1 MPAKPTKFVEE
12 PQALICPV
20 CKKIFREPVISI
32 KCGHT
37 FCRICIEE
45 MIRNG
50 LTCPMDEQEC
60 DSGQL
65 VLNRAV
71 IGQIDDLQIYCS
83 HGLVSNDGG
92 RTYEQDPL
100 GCKEVIR
107 FGRREEHESKCQFA
121 KVWNRILV
129 TGLT

>member
-92 RTYEQDPL
+92 ERTSKTLWGVRRSFGLAGGRNTRASASLP
-100 GCKEVIR
+100 R
-107 FGRREEHESKCQFA
+107 FGIGY
-121 KVWNRILV
+121 W
-129 TGLT
+129 